1 MITQM
6 TSDICFAGE
15 QCLSILEHKM
25 KKKNLRL
32 LKDYNGFL
40 KHTEEISI
48 VLKELR
54 YHLCNLRREE
64 IGSCLL
70 RLGHLSAATLHASKP
85 FSMS

>member
-1 MITQM
+1 M

-25 KKKNLRL
+25 IKNNLRL
-32 LKDYNGFL
+32 LKDYTDFL
-40 KHTEEISI
+40 KHTEEINI

-54 YHLCNLRREE
+54 YNLCNLRREE
-64 IGSCLL
+64 IGSWLL
-70 RLGHLSAATLHASKP
+70 RLGHLSAATLRASKP